1 LTLATRS
8 RLGPYEIL
16 APVGAGGMG
25 EVYRARDT
33 RLDRT
38 VAVKVL
44 PEHLSQ
50 NAEVR
55 QRFDREAKTIS
66 SLSHPHICGLYD
78 VGHQDGVDYLVMEF
92 LEGETLADRISRGRL
107 PTEQL
112 LRFAI
117 EIADALDKAHRQG
130 IVHRDLKPGNIMV
143 TKSGIKLLDF
153 GLAKLRM
160 LEEPAA
166 TNSLSRLATGL
177 SPSAPL
183 TERGAI
189 LGTFQY
195 MAPEQ
200 LEGKEADARS
210 DIFSF
215 GSVLYEM
222 ATGQKA
228 FTGKSQASLIASVLE
243 HEPPSISSV
252 QPLIPPAL
260 DRVVKTCLAKDPDDR
275 WQTAHDLESELK
287 WIAQMGSQA
296 GVAAPVAARRKNR
309 ERLAWVAFGVAALA
323 ATIFAAAYLRHAPKP
338 VAPIRASLPL
348 PEKMFL
354 GEMALSPD
362 GSRLALTLAK
372 SGGQPALWIRSLD
385 APAGQPVPDG
395 ENAFF
400 PFWSADSRFVA
411 FFTGDGKLKRVDAA
425 GGSLLTICDAERGV
439 GGTWNRDGTIVFA
452 PAPTSVLYRVPAGGG
467 QPVPVTK
474 LDSARHETAHRYPQF
489 LPDGR
494 HFLYMAI
501 NLSAPPGDPANAVRV
516 GSLDGREDRMIVPAA
531 SNSAFASGHLLY
543 ARDATLLARRLDK
556 HFEAAGEPL
565 PIGQRVGLT
574 TWAGFTSFTVSD
586 NGLLLYAPLF
596 ATASQLLWLDRTG
609 RPLGSV
615 GEPAILLSPRLS
627 HDGRRVVADV
637 FDPARN
643 ASEIWLYN
651 AEGSGATKFV
661 FGTGN
666 QSNPVW
672 SADGK
677 RVAFSSD
684 RKAKGVRPDIWI
696 KAVDGGAEET
706 LLENPNN
713 NIVEDWSQDERFL
726 SVQVIPAQGKR
737 TNQIWVVDVAG
748 GRKAVAFATGGSS
761 SANSRFSPDGN
772 WLAYDSDESGR
783 AEVYVQAF
791 PGPGGKWQI
800 SAAGGTNPRWR
811 GDGREIFYLSLDN
824 KIMAVPVEQVPTFHA
839 GTPAALFAVHPAL
852 GAVYDVS
859 ADGKRFLVNSLP
871 ADQGSPPLSL
881 LVHWTGLLKD

>member
-1 LTLATRS
+1 LTLATGS

-55 QRFDREAKTIS
+55 QRFDREAKAIS

-160 LEEPAA
+160 LEEPDAKS
-166 TNSLSRLATGL
+166 SLSRLATGL
-177 SPSAPL
+177 SPTLPL

-243 HEPPSISSV
+243 HDPPPISSV

-260 DRVVKTCLAKDPDDR
+260 DRVVKTCLAKEPDDR

-287 WIAQMGSQA
+287 WISQMGSQA

-309 ERLAWVAFGVAALA
+309 ERLAWSAFAVAALA
-323 ATIFAAAYLRHAPKP
+323 AGIFAAGYLRRAPKP
-338 VAPIRASLPL
+338 LAPIRASLPL

-362 GSRLALTLAK
+362 GSRLALTLSK

-385 APAGQPVPDG
+385 AAAGLPVPDG

-411 FFTGDGKLKRVDAA
+411 FFTGDGKLKRVDAS

-439 GGTWNRDGTIVFA
+439 GGAWNRDGTIVFA
-452 PAPTSVLYRVPAGGG
+452 PAPTSPLYRVSAGGG
-467 QPVPVTK
+467 QATPLTK
-474 LDSARHETAHRYPQF
+474 LDASRHETAHRYPKF

-501 NLSAPPGDPANAVRV
+501 NLSAAPSDPANAVRV
-516 GSLDGREDRMIVPAA
+516 GSLDGKEDRMIVPAA

-574 TWAGFTSFTVSD
+574 TWASFTNFTVSD

-596 ATASQLLWLDRTG
+596 ATASQLLWLDRAG

-615 GEPAILLSPRLS
+615 GEPAIFLSPRLS
-627 HDGRRVVADV
+627 PDGRRVVADV

-651 AEGSGATKFV
+651 ADGSGATKFV

-666 QSNPVW
+666 HSNPVW

-684 RKAKGVRPDIWI
+684 RKAKGVRPDIWL
-696 KAVDGGAEET
+696 KSVDGGAEQT
-706 LLENPNN
+706 LLENPHN
-713 NIVEDWSQDERFL
+713 NIVEDWSRDGRFL
-726 SVQVIPAQGKR
+726 SLQVIPAQGKR
-737 TNQIWVVDVAG
+737 TNQIWVLDIAG
-748 GRKAVAFATGGSS
+748 EGKTAAFATGGSS
-761 SANSRFSPDGN
+761 SANSRFSPDGR

-811 GDGREIFYLSLDN
+811 GDGKEIFYLSLDN
-824 KIMAVPVEQVPTFHA
+824 KIMAVPVEAVLTFHA
-839 GTPAALFAVHPAL
+839 GTPAPLFAVHPAL
-852 GAVYDVS
+852 GTVYDVS

-881 LVHWTGLLKD
+881 LVHWTGLLKN